1 MARFRGKVQGTRGE
15 ASRLGTAATGVTSTA
30 DGWHIGGEVEI
41 SDDNDRDAV
50 EFTLSGGSNTRNSP
64 RMVARYVE
72 GDKVP
77 TIYPAAFMWKEVGPI
92 DDPAAVLRTEFR
104 FGDAAAVRITAYDV
118 RSNAAKTLN
127 LLARVMI
134 AGREY
139 LFTMTA
145 KETT

>member
-1 MARFRGKVQGTRGE
+1 MARFRGTVQGARGE

-41 SDDNDRDAV
+41 SDDDRGGDV
-50 EFTLSGGSNTRNSP
+50 VDFTLSGGSNARNSP

-72 GDKVP
+72 GDNAP
-77 TIYPAAFMWKEVGPI
+77 TIYPAAFTWKEVGPI

-104 FGDAAAVRITAYDV
+104 FGDAAVRVTAYDA
-118 RSNAAKTLN
+118 RSNAARTLN
-127 LLARVMI
+127 TFARTMI
-134 AGREY
+134 AGRDY